1 MYKFLT
7 AFAIFIASYTIEAQ
21 VKIPQ
26 LSPKATISQM
36 VGLTEVEIEY
46 FRPSVKNRII
56 FGGIVPFDKIWRTGA
71 NNNTIISFSEDVV
84 INGGTLKKGK
94 YSIFTKPKSGNWD
107 VYFYT
112 TTDNWGTPEVWDEA
126 KIALKLNVKT
136 ENLQRSIE
144 TFTININNTD
154 YNYAVLEF
162 SWEKTMASVKFEVP
176 TQKSVTEG
184 IDKTLAG
191 PTASDYYASAQYY
204 LQANIDYAKALIFIN
219 KAYEMNPK
227 KPYNYLRIKS
237 LIQAKLGDF
246 KGAIETA
253 KISLPAAIADKNEDY
268 VKMTQDSLAEWSKK

>member
-219 KAYEMNPK
+219 KAYEMNSK

>member
-94 YSIFTKPKSGNWD
+94 YSIFTKPKLGNWD

-219 KAYEMNPK
+219 KAYEMNSK